1 MLVACPSGWW
11 IWPKLPTSVYR
22 EQSVNPEA
30 FRFPVTRAGRR
41 WNKGAAKSVHR
52 NGVSELAQRIVL
64 DSDALRESPLTLE
77 RALPGAAGP
86 SNRDLATI
94 QSHMPDGS
102 NTSALLLAQA
112 VASFSRSE
120 LRWELAII
128 AAAVAILS
136 IALAAIALFFFRRGT
151 RDLTLIY
158 FGLFCILYA
167 VRLLASLSSFRSLFD
182 ESRIFWAYVNWVITC
197 TIILPFS
204 LFLYQVADE
213 HLRNL
218 LRWLLAAQTVFAIFG
233 ILAAAL
239 GVSLGKL
246 LFANNFVVLGTLA
259 ATALFLVANKWRP
272 GPRQRLSHEFRIFI
286 AGFLVWMLFVV
297 NQNLL
302 GPKILPGHNVEFLGF
317 LVFVASLGYVSAY
330 RTFASEERLLAI
342 NKELEIARR
351 IQSSTLPQSVP
362 TLAGLEIA
370 ARYVPMSAVA
380 GDFYDFLCVDEK
392 RVGILV
398 ADVTGHGVPAALIAS
413 MLKVAFA
420 GQAAHAHDPARV
432 LTGLNRS
439 LCGKFEEHF
448 VTAAYLFVDLE
459 KSLLRY
465 SAAGHPPL
473 MLASGAAGK
482 VREIEENGQMLGMF
496 PEATYSSVEIRVGPG
511 DRCLLYTD
519 GVFEAKNAAQEEFG
533 KSRCK
538 EFLETQRDIPA
549 ARFANALL
557 DRVADFSGHNS
568 ARAQEDDITLLVL
581 DFQKEIA

>member
-1 MLVACPSGWW
+1 
-11 IWPKLPTSVYR
+11 
-22 EQSVNPEA
+22 
-30 FRFPVTRAGRR
+30 
-41 WNKGAAKSVHR
+41 
-52 NGVSELAQRIVL
+52 
-64 DSDALRESPLTLE
+64 
-77 RALPGAAGP
+77 
-86 SNRDLATI
+86 
-94 QSHMPDGS
+94 MPDVS
-102 NTSALLLAQA
+102 NTTALLLAQA
-112 VASFSRSE
+112 AASFSRSE

-136 IALAAIALFFFRRGT
+136 IALAAIALFFFRRRT

-182 ESRIFWAYVNWVITC
+182 ESRMFWNYVNWVITC
-197 TIILPFS
+197 TIILPLG

-213 HLRNL
+213 HLRNFF
-218 LRWLLAAQTVFAIFG
+218 RWLLAAQTVFAIFG

-239 GVSLGKL
+239 GVSLAKL
-246 LFANNFVVLGTLA
+246 FFANNFVVLGTLA
-259 ATALFLVANKWRP
+259 APALFLVSNKWRP
-272 GPRQRLSHEFRIFI
+272 GPRQRLSHEFRVFI

-297 NQNLL
+297 HANLL
-302 GPKILPGHNVEFLGF
+302 GLKILTGHNVEFLGF
-317 LVFVASLGYVSAY
+317 LVFVVGLGYISAY
-330 RTFASEERLLAI
+330 RIFANEERLLTI

-351 IQSSTLPQSVP
+351 IQSSILPQSVL

-380 GDFYDFLCVDEK
+380 GDFYDFLGVDEK

-420 GQAAHAHDPARV
+420 GQVAHAQDPARV

-439 LCGKFEEHF
+439 LCGKFAEHF

-473 MLASGAAGK
+473 MLASRAPGN
-482 VREIEENGQMLGMF
+482 VREVEENGVMLGMF
-496 PEATYSSVEIRVGPG
+496 PEAAYSSVEIRVGSG

-538 EFLETQRDIPA
+538 EFLETQRGIPA

-557 DRVADFSGHNS
+557 DSIASFSGHNS
-568 ARAQEDDITLLVL
+568 GRAQEDDITLVIL
-581 DFQKEIA
+581 DFQEDTS

>member
-1 MLVACPSGWW
+1 
-11 IWPKLPTSVYR
+11 
-22 EQSVNPEA
+22 
-30 FRFPVTRAGRR
+30 
-41 WNKGAAKSVHR
+41 
-52 NGVSELAQRIVL
+52 
-64 DSDALRESPLTLE
+64 
-77 RALPGAAGP
+77 
-86 SNRDLATI
+86 
-94 QSHMPDGS
+94 MPD
-102 NTSALLLAQA
+102 TSDTTALFLAKAA
-112 VASFSRSE
+112 VSVSRSD
-120 LRWELAII
+120 LRWEFANI

-136 IALAAIALFFFRRGT
+136 IALAAIALFCFGRRT

-158 FGLFCILYA
+158 FGVLCILYA
-167 VRLLASLSSFRSLFD
+167 VRLLASRPSFRSLFD
-182 ESRIFWAYVNWVITC
+182 ESRIFWVYVNWVITC
-197 TIILPFS
+197 TIIVPLG

-213 HLRNL
+213 HLRNFF
-218 LRWLLAAQTVFAIFG
+218 RWFLAAQTVFAIFG

-239 GVSLGKL
+239 GVSLAKL
-246 LFANNFVVLGTLA
+246 FFANNFVVLGTLA
-259 ATALFLVANKWRP
+259 TTALFPVVNKWRP
-272 GPRQRLSHEFRIFI
+272 GPRQRLSHEFRVFI
-286 AGFLVWMLFVV
+286 AGFVVWLLFVV
-297 NQNLL
+297 HANLL
-302 GPKILPGHNVEFLGF
+302 GLKILTGQNVEFVGF
-317 LVFVASLGYVSAY
+317 LVFVACLGYVSAY
-330 RTFASEERLLAI
+330 RTFANEERLLAI

-380 GDFYDFLCVDEK
+380 GDFYDFLGVDEK

-420 GQAAHAHDPARV
+420 GQAAHADDPARV

-459 KSLLRY
+459 RSRLRY

-473 MLASGAAGK
+473 MLASRGAGK
-482 VREIEENGQMLGMF
+482 VREIEENGLMLGMF
-496 PEATYSSVEIRVGPG
+496 PEAAYSAVEVGLSPG

-519 GVFEAKNAAQEEFG
+519 GLFEAKNAAQEEFG

-538 EFLETQRDIPA
+538 EFMEKQRDIPA
-549 ARFANALL
+549 ARFVETLL
-557 DRVADFSGHNS
+557 DSVAGFSGYNS

-581 DFQKEIA
+581 DFQKETA